1 MRNQYRPEQP
11 ERMTALMLL
20 LLASFMC
27 FPSVIAAVHRDHYY
41 SLTPDYDKYIPSLQ
55 YHLSR
60 LPLRLPLHSHYHPH
74 HVDHRSEIPGQVLP
88 YPLQVTASVN
98 LRSIFEVRN

>member
-41 SLTPDYDKYIPSLQ
+41 SLTADYDKYIPSLQ

-60 LPLRLPLHSHYHPH
+60 LPLCPLSL
-74 HVDHRSEIPGQVLP
+74 STLMTILTTLIPG
-88 YPLQVTASVN
+88 
-98 LRSIFEVRN
+98 LRSQDKSSPTLSRSQPPST

>member
-27 FPSVIAAVHRDHYY
+27 FPSVIDAVHRDHYY
-41 SLTPDYDKYIPSLQ
+41 SLTPDYDKYIFFQHLFLKKLGIYNTLMAILTTLIPGLRSQ
-55 YHLSR
+55 AKSSPTLSR
-60 LPLRLPLHSHYHPH
+60 SPPPS
-74 HVDHRSEIPGQVLP
+74 
-88 YPLQVTASVN
+88 T
-98 LRSIFEVRN
+98 

>member
-1 MRNQYRPEQP
+1 MRNQYRPVQP

-41 SLTPDYDKYIPSLQ
+41 SLTADYDKYIFFQHLAILTTLITGLRSQDKSSPT
-55 YHLSR
+55 LSR
-60 LPLRLPLHSHYHPH
+60 SPPPS
-74 HVDHRSEIPGQVLP
+74 
-88 YPLQVTASVN
+88 T
-98 LRSIFEVRN
+98 